1 MKKKERE
8 EREAPR
14 MKLPINLTKAH
25 KGKYL
30 EIDSEQETMALIDP
44 SGQNLGTVT
53 WESIIEYM
61 RASTEKT
68 TPLHVRMHPRA
79 SLLIRVRYRTLS
91 GQQIEGRASGIG
103 GGGLYIESTMPLPV
117 GTELGIQFALPE
129 HPSEWLEAKGIV
141 SWVCPKADQY
151 TFFPGMGVRFSEIQ
165 ADARQRVLELVT
177 SLKQT
182 KPPA

>member
-1 MKKKERE
+1 
-8 EREAPR
+8 
-14 MKLPINLTKAH
+14 MKLPVNMTKAH

-30 EIDSEQETMALIDP
+30 EINSDQETMALIDP

-53 WESIIEYM
+53 WESVIEDI

-68 TPLHVRMHPRA
+68 TPMHVRVHPRV

-103 GGGLYIESTMPLPV
+103 GGELYIESTAPLPV
-117 GTELGIQFALPE
+117 GSEIAIQFALPE
-129 HPSEWLEAKGIV
+129 HPSEWLEAKGVV

-151 TFFPGMGVRFSEIQ
+151 TFFPGMGIRFSEIQ
-165 ADARQRVLELVT
+165 ADARQRVLDLVA
-177 SLKQT
+177 SLKQQAKT
-182 KPPA
+182 QV